1 MEKED
6 EQWSIEDAKTVRE
19 MIKHEGDLVN
29 HRLSWMVTLQGLLFA
44 ALGFAWEDGRE
55 LIYILCF
62 LGIAISLSTLSS
74 LNLGQKA
81 VHTLRDEWDKHKPND
96 YHGPDVIGVRTSS
109 KYLRYLRPWY
119 FVPVLFVFGWIAV
132 VIINWRRPNLK

>member
-1 MEKED
+1 MAKETKN

-19 MIKHEGDLVN
+19 MIRHEGELVN

-44 ALGFAWEDGRE
+44 ALGFAWKDGRE
-55 LIYILCF
+55 LIYILCS
-62 LGIAISLSTLSS
+62 LGIAISLSTLLS
-74 LNLGQKA
+74 LKLGQTA
-81 VHTLRDEWDKHKPND
+81 VHTLRNEWDSHKPSD

-109 KYLRYLRPWY
+109 KYVRYLRPWY

-132 VIINWRRPNLK
+132 VIINLFRP